1 MYKEKYY
8 LKKFESNKMEIKNII
23 VLGMYPYPWDQKDI
37 SDTVRL
43 MTKAFSNIKKVFINP
58 SIGFRRAKEGK
69 YPFKI
74 KWEVKERGDVIV
86 CTPPLELL
94 PFLIIGKLK
103 GHWVLSTLKKL
114 IPDILG
120 ADWRKDTVLYLSSA
134 GIAQSFTTMDILKP
148 DWIIFD
154 ILDDNIGF
162 PGINENE
169 RRSMKAMFGEII
181 KKATIVTAVSQHLVN
196 SIEENYLTKAN
207 FLPNGIDINMF
218 IHKPEYD
225 QPIAELVEYERP
237 LYGFVGALTSW
248 IDFELLLKAA
258 SEIQKGTL
266 VLVGPLIENAVPQ
279 ELLKKLNKH
288 KRVTFLGSKPYD
300 QIPHFLH
307 QFDVLLLPR
316 NYLPHSLASDP
327 LKIYE
332 YLATG
337 KPIVS
342 TAIPSVKRLDDIIY
356 VGETHSDFIN
366 NIFLSQKE
374 WSVEKSDYARRRVV
388 DMTWEKRAEK
398 MLELFIA
405 NCK

>member
-1 MYKEKYY
+1 MG
-8 LKKFESNKMEIKNII
+8 IKNII
-23 VLGMYPYPWDQKDI
+23 ILGMYPYPWDQKDI

-43 MTKAFSNIKKVFINP
+43 MAKAFGNIKKVFINP
-58 SIGFRRAKEGK
+58 SIGFRRAKEEK

-74 KWEVKERGDVIV
+74 KWVVKEQGDVIV

-94 PFLIIGKLK
+94 PSLGIGKLK
-103 GHWVLSTLKKL
+103 EQWVFFTFKKL

-120 ADWRKDTVLYLSSA
+120 VDWWKDTVLYLSSA
-134 GIAQSFTTMDILKP
+134 GIAQSYATMAILKP
-148 DWIIFD
+148 RWVIFD
-154 ILDDNIGF
+154 VLDDNINF
-162 PGINENE
+162 PGVSENE
-169 RRSMKAMFGEII
+169 KCSMMAMFGEII
-181 KKATIVTAVSQHLVN
+181 KKATLVTAASQHLVN
-196 SIEENYLTKAN
+196 FIEDNYLTKAN

-218 IHKPEYD
+218 NHKPEYD
-225 QPIAELVEYERP
+225 QPIEELVEYERP
-237 LYGFVGALTSW
+237 LYGFIGALTSW
-248 IDFELLLKAA
+248 IDFGLLLKLA

-266 VLVGPLIENAVPQ
+266 VLVGPVIKSAVPQ
-279 ELLKKLNKH
+279 ELLKKLNEH
-288 KRVTFLGSKPYD
+288 KRVTFQGPKPYE
-300 QIPHFLH
+300 QVPHFLH

-342 TAIPSVKRLDDIIY
+342 TAIPSVKRLNDIIY

-366 NIFLSQKE
+366 NIFISQKE
-374 WSVEKSDYARRRVV
+374 WSVEKSDCARRRVA
-388 DMTWEKRAEK
+388 DMTWEKRAER

>member
-1 MYKEKYY
+1 MR
-8 LKKFESNKMEIKNII
+8 IKNIVI
-23 VLGMYPYPWDQKDI
+23 LGMYPYPWAEKDI

-43 MTKAFSNIKKVFINP
+43 MTKAFSNMKKIFINP
-58 SIGFRRAKEGK
+58 SIGYRRAREGK

-74 KWEVKERGDVIV
+74 NWEAKEQGDVLV
-86 CTPPLELL
+86 CTPPLELIPSL
-94 PFLIIGKLK
+94 GMGKLK
-103 GHWVLSTLKKL
+103 EQWILSTLKKL
-114 IPDILG
+114 IPHILG

-134 GIAQSFTTMDILKP
+134 GIAQSYATMAILKP
-148 DWIIFD
+148 SWCIFD
-154 ILDDNIGF
+154 VLDDNIGF

-169 RRSMKAMFGEII
+169 RNSLKVMFGEII
-181 KKATIVTAVSQHLVN
+181 KHATIVTAVSQHLVD
-196 SIEENYLTKAN
+196 SIENIYTTKAN
-207 FLPNGIDINMF
+207 ILPNGIDINMF

-225 QPIAELVEYERP
+225 KPIDELIEYERP

-248 IDFELLLKAA
+248 IDFELLLKLA

-266 VLVGPLIENAVPQ
+266 VLVGPVIESAVPR
-279 ELLKKLNKH
+279 ELLKKLSEH
-288 KRVTFLGSKPYD
+288 KRVTFLGARPYD
-300 QIPHFLH
+300 QVPHFLH

-342 TAIPSVKRLDDIIY
+342 TSIPSVKRFSDIIY
-356 VGETHSDFIN
+356 VCDTHSDFITHV
-366 NIFLSQKE
+366 FLSQKE
-374 WSVEKSDYARRRVV
+374 WSIQKSDYARKRSMN
-388 DMTWEKRAEK
+388 MTWEKRVEK
-398 MLELFIA
+398 MFELFNA

>member
-1 MYKEKYY
+1 
-8 LKKFESNKMEIKNII
+8 MEIKNII

-43 MTKAFSNIKKVFINP
+43 MTKAFNNIKKVFINP

-74 KWEVKERGDVIV
+74 KWEVKEQGSIIV

-94 PFLIIGKLK
+94 PSSGIGKLK
-103 GHWVLSTLKKL
+103 EQWVLSTLKKS
-114 IPDILG
+114 ISDILG
-120 ADWRKDTVLYLSSA
+120 ADWRKDTILYLSSA
-134 GIAQSFTTMDILKP
+134 GIAQSYATMSTLKP
-148 DWIIFD
+148 SWIIFD
-154 ILDDNIGF
+154 VLDDNIGF
-162 PGINENE
+162 PGLNENE
-169 RRSMKAMFGEII
+169 RHSMKAMFEEMIR
-181 KKATIVTAVSQHLVN
+181 KATIVTAVSQHLVN
-196 SIEENYLTKAN
+196 FIEDNYQTNAN

-218 IHKPEYD
+218 NHKTEYD
-225 QPIAELVEYERP
+225 QPIEELVEYERP
-237 LYGFVGALTSW
+237 LYGFIGALTSW
-248 IDFELLLKAA
+248 IDFELLLKVA

-266 VLVGPLIENAVPQ
+266 VLVGPVIESAVPQ
-279 ELLKKLNKH
+279 ELLNKLNEH
-288 KRVTFLGSKPYD
+288 KKVTFLGPKPYV
-300 QIPHFLH
+300 QVPHFLH

-327 LKIYE
+327 LKTYE

-342 TAIPSVKRLDDIIY
+342 TAIPSVKRLNDIIY

-374 WSVEKSDYARRRVV
+374 WSVEKSDCAKRRVA
-388 DMTWEKRAEK
+388 DMTWEKRAER
-398 MLELFIA
+398 MLDLFIA